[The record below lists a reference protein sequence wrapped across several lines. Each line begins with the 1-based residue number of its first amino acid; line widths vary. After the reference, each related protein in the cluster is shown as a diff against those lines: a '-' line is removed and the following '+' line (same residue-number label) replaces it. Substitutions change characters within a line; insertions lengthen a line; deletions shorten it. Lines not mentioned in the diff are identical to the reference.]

1 VRVARWFTA
10 LWGIVAVGFALF
22 AGFAENLIEAINILG
37 SIFYGVI
44 LGIFL
49 VAFFFRHVGGGAV
62 FAAAVIAQ
70 ALVIVMYLSTDL
82 GYLWY
87 NLIGCAA
94 CIAASLLLQ
103 AARGPHTPSPVGR
116 AA

>member
-10 LWGIVAVGFALF
+10 LWGVVAVSFALF

-49 VAFFFRHVGGGAV
+49 VAFFLRRVGGSVV
-62 FAAAVIAQ
+62 FSAAVIAQ
-70 ALVIVMYLSTDL
+70 AIVIAMYVSLNL

-87 NLIGCAA
+87 NVIGCAI
-94 CIAASLLLQ
+94 CIVVSLSLQ
-103 AARGPHTPSPVGR
+103 ALVGPRTPRDVTR